1 VAAGR
6 ETTRSDLKGLMG
18 KSPNAVFYE
27 VQHLRQQL
35 VMVITLPSG
44 LFLIG
49 FFVYAM
55 VQQLIHGR
63 PFGDNPMPDG
73 VLAVMGPLY
82 ILLGIL
88 LLWLYF
94 GGKLVTEVRPDGLFV
109 RFFPLHRRTQ
119 HIRTD
124 EIESCEVMTYR
135 PIRDFGGWGIR
146 RGPKGRAYNVFGN
159 RGAYLTFRDGK
170 RLLVGSQKPQ
180 MLVDAIKAIR

>member
-1 VAAGR
+1 
-6 ETTRSDLKGLMG
+6 MG

-63 PFGDNPMPDG
+63 PFGDHPMPDG

-146 RGPKGRAYNVFGN
+146 RGPKGRAYNVS
-159 RGAYLTFRDGK
+159 RGIFR
-170 RLLVGSQKPQ
+170 RQQS
-180 MLVDAIKAIR
+180 RRS